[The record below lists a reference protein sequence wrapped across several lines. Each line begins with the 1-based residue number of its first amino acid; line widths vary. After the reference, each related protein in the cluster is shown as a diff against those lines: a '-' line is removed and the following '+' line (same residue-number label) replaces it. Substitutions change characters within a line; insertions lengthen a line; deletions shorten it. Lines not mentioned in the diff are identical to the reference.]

1 MRYCLIG
8 KRRVEKLYEKT
19 EANYFVHSVA
29 KGFAVLTAFDSN
41 SNLMS
46 LGDLE
51 RKTGI
56 NKATVRRFALTL
68 ADMGYLTVTE
78 DNKFKLNPKVLNL
91 AAHYLE
97 SLNLPDIAHPILE
110 RISTSIK
117 ESTNLAVLDGS
128 EIVYVVRV
136 NAAKRII
143 GTNLRVGSRLPYY
156 ATSLGKA
163 LVAWLPLEERKAIW
177 EQASIEAYTE
187 HTITEFGQLETCL
200 EACREKG
207 YAEGNDELEVGLRSI
222 ALPIFNKKGE
232 TVAAINISTN
242 SKRTTEEKINDLFL
256 PLLKDGAEEIKTL
269 VSMLG

>member
-1 MRYCLIG
+1 M
-8 KRRVEKLYEKT
+8 EKLYEKT

-29 KGFAVLTAFDSN
+29 KGLAVLTAFDSN

-110 RISTSIK
+110 RISTAIK

-187 HTITEFGQLETCL
+187 HTITEFGLLETCL
-200 EACREKG
+200 QACRKKG

-256 PLLKDGAEEIKTL
+256 PLLKDGAEEINTL